1 MSTLQNKSMNIF
13 NRVLVIIGI
22 LLLGLGCS
30 TILLMTL
37 GMWDPQQMM
46 PSPWEQV
53 FTPLTQLEGTNWWS
67 VVGVC
72 VGLLCLGL
80 CLLFVELVPH
90 SSRKSAVTV
99 KNDHLG
105 HITASLTSIQ
115 DLVNRE
121 AGKVEGVLESST
133 RVQESSDGLH
143 LHCCLSVT
151 PQASANV
158 LGPQV
163 QERAK
168 EVVERYLGKNVIGI
182 HIQTQM
188 APLGKNRAKVQSRV
202 R

>member
-1 MSTLQNKSMNIF
+1 MNIF
-13 NRVLVIIGI
+13 NRFLVILGI
-22 LLLGLGCS
+22 LLIGSGCS
-30 TILLMTL
+30 AILMITF
-37 GMWDPQQMM
+37 GMLDPEQMM
-46 PSPWEQV
+46 PSPWHQI

-72 VGLLCLGL
+72 LGLLCLGL
-80 CLLFVELVPH
+80 CLLIVEFIPH
-90 SSRKSAVTV
+90 SSKNSAVTV
-99 KNDHLG
+99 KKDDLG

-121 AGKVEGVLESST
+121 AGKIEGILESST
-133 RVQESSDGLH
+133 KVKEGSDGIH
-143 LHCCLSVT
+143 LHCRLIVT

-163 QERAK
+163 QDRAK
-168 EVVERYLGKNVIGI
+168 EVVERYLGKNVVEI

-188 APLGKNRAKVQSRV
+188 APLEKNTRRIQSRV

>member
-1 MSTLQNKSMNIF
+1 MNIF
-13 NRVLVIIGI
+13 NRFLVILGI
-22 LLLGLGCS
+22 LLLGSGCS
-30 TILLMTL
+30 AILMITL
-37 GMWDPQQMM
+37 GMWDPEQMM
-46 PSPWEQV
+46 PSPWHQV

-72 VGLLCLGL
+72 LGLLCLAL
-80 CLLFVELVPH
+80 CLLIVEFIPH
-90 SSRKSAVTV
+90 SSKKSAVTV
-99 KNDHLG
+99 KKDNLG

-121 AGKVEGVLESST
+121 AGKIEGILESST
-133 RVQESSDGLH
+133 KVKEGSDGIH
-143 LHCCLSVT
+143 LHCRLIVT

-163 QERAK
+163 QECAK
-168 EVVERYLGKNVIGI
+168 EVVERYLGKNVVEI

-188 APLGKNRAKVQSRV
+188 APLEKNTRRIQSRV

>member
-1 MSTLQNKSMNIF
+1 MNIF

-30 TILLMTL
+30 TILLITL

-46 PSPWEQV
+46 PSPWQQV

-72 VGLLCLGL
+72 VGLLCLGV

-99 KNDHLG
+99 KKDDLG

-121 AGKVEGVLESST
+121 AEKIEGVMESST
-133 RVQESSDGLH
+133 KVREASDGIH
-143 LHCCLSVT
+143 LHCRLTVT

-163 QERAK
+163 QDRAK

-188 APLGKNRAKVQSRV
+188 ASLEKNTRRVQSRV

>member
-1 MSTLQNKSMNIF
+1 MNIF
-13 NRVLVIIGI
+13 NRMLVILGI
-22 LLLGLGCS
+22 LLLLMGCS
-30 TILLMTL
+30 TILLMTF
-37 GMWDPQQMM
+37 GIWDPEQIM
-46 PSPWEQV
+46 PSPWHQI
-53 FTPLTQLEGTNWWS
+53 FTPLTQLDGTNWWS

-80 CLLFVELVPH
+80 CLFFVELVPH
-90 SSRKSAVTV
+90 SRKTSAVTV
-99 KNDHLG
+99 KKDDLG
-105 HITASLTSIQ
+105 HITASLSSIQ

-121 AGKVEGVLESST
+121 AGKVEGILDSST
-133 RVQESSDGLH
+133 KVKEGSDGIH

-188 APLGKNRAKVQSRV
+188 EPLKKNMRKVQSRV

>member
-1 MSTLQNKSMNIF
+1 MNIF
-13 NRVLVIIGI
+13 NRILVIIGI

-46 PSPWEQV
+46 PSPWHQV
-53 FTPLTQLEGTNWWS
+53 FTP
-67 VVGVC
+67 VGVC

-80 CLLFVELVPH
+80 CLLFVELIPH
-90 SSRKSAVTV
+90 SSKKSAVTV
-99 KNDHLG
+99 KKDDLG
-105 HITASLTSIQ
+105 HITASLSSIQ

-158 LGPQV
+158 LGPLV

-168 EVVERYLGKNVIGI
+168 EVVERYLGKNVVGI

-188 APLGKNRAKVQSRV
+188 EPLKKNMRKVQSRV

>member
-1 MSTLQNKSMNIF
+1 MNIF
-13 NRVLVIIGI
+13 NRILVILGI
-22 LLLGLGCS
+22 LLLLMGCS

-37 GMWDPQQMM
+37 GMWDPEQMM
-46 PSPWEQV
+46 PSPWHQI
-53 FTPLTQLEGTNWWS
+53 FTPLTQLEGTNCWS

-72 VGLLCLGL
+72 VGLLCLGI
-80 CLLFVELVPH
+80 CLLFMEVVPH
-90 SSRKSAVTV
+90 SMKKSTVTV
-99 KNDHLG
+99 KKDHLG

-121 AGKVEGVLESST
+121 AGKIEGVLESST
-133 RVQESSDGLH
+133 TVQESSDGLH
-143 LHCCLSVT
+143 LHCRLTVT
-151 PQASANV
+151 PQASANS

-168 EVVERYLGKNVIGI
+168 EVVEHYLGKNVVGI

-188 APLGKNRAKVQSRV
+188 APLDKNTSRVQSRV